1 MNYESKTSQ
10 HRKPIW
16 FCWWIPPSKEEL
28 MKILLKLLPKKN
40 WRGGDIPKLIY
51 KVPLPWYQSKKGYFK
66 KRELQAIIP
75 NEDRCKE
82 FQKNISKLNLAEWN
96 DNLPWSREIYPWTQG
111 GSTYANQSTCYTTL
125 IEWKIQI
132 IWSIQQM

>member
-1 MNYESKTSQ
+1 
-10 HRKPIW
+10 
-16 FCWWIPPSKEEL
+16 
-28 MKILLKLLPKKN
+28 MKILLKLLPKKS

-82 FQKNISKLNLAEWN
+82 FQKHISKLNLAEWK

-125 IEWKIQI
+125 IEWKKNHMINSTYVEKAFDRI
-132 IWSIQQM
+132 YPFMIKMLKKGGIEGITSI